1 MRALPEHYDWL
12 NLLPI
17 TNLAPI
23 LALVMVKR
31 ANLTAYVFV
40 SSVSLLFRIANILTL
55 FLTAPFLALLLR
67 VEESDP
73 L

>member
-1 MRALPEHYDWL
+1 MNFCAPEGTRTLNPQSKNLLRLSSCATRALPEHYDWL

-31 ANLTAYVFV
+31 ANITAYIFV
-40 SSVSLLFRIANILTL
+40 
-55 FLTAPFLALLLR
+55 
-67 VEESDP
+67 
-73 L
+73 

>member
-1 MRALPEHYDWL
+1 MRPLYSRGESNPYPKIKSLLDYHYPTGALPEHYDWL

-31 ANLTAYVFV
+31 ANITAYIFV
-40 SSVSLLFRIANILTL
+40 
-55 FLTAPFLALLLR
+55 
-67 VEESDP
+67 
-73 L
+73 